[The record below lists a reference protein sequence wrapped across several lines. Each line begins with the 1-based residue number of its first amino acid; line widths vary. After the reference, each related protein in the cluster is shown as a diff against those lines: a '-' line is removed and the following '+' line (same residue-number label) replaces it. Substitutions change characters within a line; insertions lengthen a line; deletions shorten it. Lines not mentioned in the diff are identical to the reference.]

1 MCFVTEPVKIRLVLE
16 LHVSFVKGKDII
28 TAKAIHNVRNAK
40 VRENQVIDFHVRVA
54 EEKDL
59 INNKFFQMNNVGD
72 NIRESL
78 QKRIDATA
86 KQNARRLE
94 FVKTRERIIADI
106 EEARKI
112 WKDTMAQLPK
122 TEFQEF

>member
-1 MCFVTEPVKIRLVLE
+1 VCFVTEPVKIRLVLE